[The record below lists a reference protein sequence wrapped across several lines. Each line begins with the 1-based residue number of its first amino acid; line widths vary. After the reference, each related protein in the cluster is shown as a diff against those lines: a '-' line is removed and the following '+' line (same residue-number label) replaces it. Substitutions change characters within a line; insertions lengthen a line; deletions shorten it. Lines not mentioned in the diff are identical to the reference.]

1 MIYYITRIVKRI
13 MKQELHELLST
24 SLRDSENGI

>member
-13 MKQELHELLST
+13 MKQELHGLLST
-24 SLRDSENGI
+24 SLRDGG